1 MRFLI
6 RGCLSAV
13 AAVVVSAASQ
23 ARDLTLGQALEMAVS
38 RTARG
43 SVIRGNLEV
52 AEQHYFAKRV
62 NFYVP
67 EIKLEGS
74 LPSYSEDKSYRGVFG
89 FKGRGLYTSTDFG
102 LTSDI
107 SLKQSLIFGGDFTM
121 RANLT
126 KRDEKYPDSDTLG
139 NLIYPISYT
148 KQGSFSFSYAQ
159 PLLKPSE
166 SKYQLHNRKDD
177 YEIARFTRIE
187 EEAKLKKEVVEAYAG
202 VLQTELRSDLAKVQ
216 FESSR
221 LKTSVDSVKLADGV
235 IAEEKF
241 LETSSLKLDNE
252 LNHFDM
258 ENQLAEKRR
267 QMAILLDLEAS
278 DTLRFFMPE
287 TLTVLDD
294 ATRRSLQENWSSTIA
309 IRKAEYQYKK
319 AKRAADYAASA
330 HGLSGGLAANY
341 SFGRGRVDVD
351 GTALPDINTN
361 SWTVALN
368 FTFPIWDGGASGAT
382 VKAARLVEESA
393 RLEFEKARKA
403 AKAGIESLLNR
414 LDVSHRKLAVIRQQ
428 IMLARNKLD
437 IAQKRF
443 DNGEISDVTFLD
455 ARIFYLQ
462 SKDKYLDELRNF
474 LVTRLDLDSKFLVQ

>member
-1 MRFLI
+1 MKR
-6 RGCLSAV
+6 
-13 AAVVVSAASQ
+13 VVVICGMAIGSLLTAAGLQS
-23 ARDLTLGQALEMAVS
+23 RDLTLDQALDLAVN

-52 AEQHYFAKRV
+52 AEQNYFAKRV

-107 SLKQSLIFGGDFTM
+107 SLKQSLIFGGDFTV

-166 SKYQLHNRKDD
+166 SKYELHNRRDD

-187 EEAKLKKEVVEAYAG
+187 EEGKLRKEVIEAYVG
-202 VLQTELRSDLAKVQ
+202 VLQTELRADLARVK

-221 LKTSVDSVKLADGV
+221 LKTAVDSAKLADGV

-267 QMAILLDLEAS
+267 QMAILLDLDAS
-278 DTLRFFMPE
+278 DTLRLFMPE
-287 TLTVLDD
+287 TLVVLGE
-294 ATRRSLQENWSSTIA
+294 ATRRSLQENWSSTVS
-309 IRKAEYQYKK
+309 IRQAEYRYKK

-330 HGLSGGLAANY
+330 HGLSGDLAANY
-341 SFGRGRVDVD
+341 SFGRGKVDVD
-351 GTALPDINTN
+351 GTQLPDINTN

-368 FTFPIWDGGASGAT
+368 FTFPIWDGGASGAS
-382 VKAARLVEESA
+382 VKAARLAEESS
-393 RLEFEKARKA
+393 RLEFEKAQKA
-403 AKAGIESLLNR
+403 AKAEIESLLNR

-428 IMLARNKLD
+428 IGLAQNKLD

-443 DNGEISDVTFLD
+443 DNGEISDITLLD
-455 ARIFYLQ
+455 AQIFFLQ
-462 SKDKYLDELRNF
+462 TKDKYLDELRNF
-474 LVTRLDLDSKFLVQ
+474 LVTRLDLESKFSG